1 MAPLLWDDIIGDSDY
16 LFPVKTGDPSDG
28 ISDFYIPVFVLI
40 ASPVTKLF
48 IQSFRKFE
56 SFLSKLDISLKSL
69 KTSPFNESR
78 IPKTSQA

>member
-16 LFPVKTGDPSDG
+16 IFPVKTGDPSDG

-48 IQSFRKFE
+48 IQFVQKV
-56 SFLSKLDISLKSL
+56 
-69 KTSPFNESR
+69 
-78 IPKTSQA
+78 